1 MQQRPD
7 LAERRVA
14 TSLVIEHLDVI
25 KQLHLRVAVAVEVL
39 AELALDRRE
48 EAFRHGVDAPICQ
61 DCRGGALGGLEV
73 CCAQPVI
80 LDKGVVD
87 LSSDESLQA
96 TDNVF
101 LRQPLGGAAGDVIN
115 GRLVPAHADDHDSI
129 ERRVGLPVASAEQP
143 VPVRDSARGWYRTGA
158 AEFRKR
164 GVGPGR
170 CCMKTRCGWGG
181 LARTFRDPS

>member
-1 MQQRPD
+1 MR
-7 LAERRVA
+7 
-14 TSLVIEHLDVI
+14 
-25 KQLHLRVAVAVEVL
+25 
-39 AELALDRRE
+39 
-48 EAFRHGVDAPICQ
+48 VDAPICQ
-61 DCRGGALGGLEV
+61 DWRGGALGGLEV

-87 LSSDESLQA
+87 LSSDESLKA

-164 GVGPGR
+164 GVGP
-170 CCMKTRCGWGG
+170 
-181 LARTFRDPS
+181 DP

>member
-1 MQQRPD
+1 MRSAFVDNSDAVTIEQREKAVSD
-7 LAERRVA
+7 LAASA
-14 TSLVIEHLDVI
+14 TA
-25 KQLHLRVAVAVEVL
+25 KQTGVDSQPLFLI
-39 AELALDRRE
+39 
-48 EAFRHGVDAPICQ
+48 GVDAPICQ
-61 DCRGGALGGLEV
+61 DWRGGALGGLEV

-87 LSSDESLQA
+87 LSSDESLKA

-143 VPVRDSARGWYRTGA
+143 VPVRDSARECERNL
-158 AEFRKR
+158 
-164 GVGPGR
+164 VGN
-170 CCMKTRCGWGG
+170 
-181 LARTFRDPS
+181 

>member
-1 MQQRPD
+1 MLPLEQDRRRVV
-7 LAERRVA
+7 ERRVPPA
-14 TSLVIEHLDVI
+14 
-25 KQLHLRVAVAVEVL
+25 RVVP
-39 AELALDRRE
+39 ALDEVEDREPRLAGRAQRDTIEQLAFERRE
-48 EAFRHGVDAPICQ
+48 KAFAQRIDAPICQ
-61 DCRGGALGGLEV
+61 DCRGGASGGLEV

-115 GRLVPAHADDHDSI
+115 GRLVPAHADDHDSV
-129 ERRVGLPVASAEQP
+129 ERRVGLPVTSAEQP

-164 GVGPGR
+164 GVGP
-170 CCMKTRCGWGG
+170 
-181 LARTFRDPS
+181 DP